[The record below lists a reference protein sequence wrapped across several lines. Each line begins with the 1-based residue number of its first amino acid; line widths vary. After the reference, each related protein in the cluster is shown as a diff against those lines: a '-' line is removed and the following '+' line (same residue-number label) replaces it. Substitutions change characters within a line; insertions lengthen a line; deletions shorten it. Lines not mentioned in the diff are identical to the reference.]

1 MFARMLDDNKQTNG
15 KRNECPLD
23 LTREVP
29 SSCILHFKVEQSIWC
44 QSASRI
50 ATLFRKLRKNVL
62 HIVRLEKDFPN
73 SKIYIQLNGESQIYR
88 RLFTVLLSFVYPVQS
103 LLNLVFV
110 CLEGTKHFYSKYL
123 LYEIK
128 EPVLWPNPIESRWYP
143 YYVLKFVHIRHIYIT
158 FYIVNLLYPKYRGLL
173 GKKSIICIFR

>member
-1 MFARMLDDNKQTNG
+1 MFARMLDYNKQTNG

-62 HIVRLEKDFPN
+62 YCLSRERFSKIQTYRQDLHLKWISDYRRPSSISSIIIVCSPCPKFAKVGVRL
-73 SKIYIQLNGESQIYR
+73 LR
-88 RLFTVLLSFVYPVQS
+88 M
-103 LLNLVFV
+103 
-110 CLEGTKHFYSKYL
+110 LERTKHFY
-123 LYEIK
+123 
-128 EPVLWPNPIESRWYP
+128 VN
-143 YYVLKFVHIRHIYIT
+143 IYCT
-158 FYIVNLLYPKYRGLL
+158 K
-173 GKKSIICIFR
+173 